1 MSEVCNNVRSS
12 LEYFNASNPESYTR
26 ILVDDR
32 HKIIY
37 CPVGKTGSTSIK
49 AMMISQ
55 SKTTDFELQLKFK
68 KVHNPDF
75 QKKHGTKQLMNYPI
89 EDIREKLR
97 TYRKL
102 IVVRHPLERIISAY
116 KDKFIMTT
124 YGYQRVINGDISQY
138 SDQTGHINAIGFI
151 NMLAQSIEA
160 RSTDIF
166 DYTNHHWN
174 LQHNACH
181 VCNVQYDYIAKTET
195 LSSDQKYILD
205 LFGASEL
212 PHGNTA
218 SAEMPA
224 LPTVPE
230 LLHTLSKDVIKVL
243 MDNYRLDFDMFG
255 YAVNI
260 TRDTNGEYVE
270 K

>member
-1 MSEVCNNVRSS
+1 MSEICKNVGSN

-55 SKTTDFELQLKFK
+55 STTTDFELRLTFK
-68 KVHNPDF
+68 KVHNLDF
-75 QKKHGTKQLMNYPI
+75 QEKHGTQQLMNYPI
-89 EDIREKLR
+89 YDIHEKLR

-102 IVVRHPLERIISAY
+102 IVVRHPLDRLISAY

-138 SDQTGHINAIGFI
+138 SDHAGHINVTGFI

-166 DYTNHHWN
+166 DYTNKHWN
-174 LQHNACH
+174 LQHKACH

-195 LSSDQKYILD
+195 FSSDQKYILD
-205 LFGASEL
+205 MFGASEL
-212 PHGNTA
+212 PHRNTA
-218 SAEMPA
+218 CN
-224 LPTVPE
+224 E
-230 LLHTLSKDVIKVL
+230 LGVCEGLGGQYHT
-243 MDNYRLDFDMFG
+243 M
-255 YAVNI
+255 
-260 TRDTNGEYVE
+260 TN
-270 K
+270 KTQSLKI